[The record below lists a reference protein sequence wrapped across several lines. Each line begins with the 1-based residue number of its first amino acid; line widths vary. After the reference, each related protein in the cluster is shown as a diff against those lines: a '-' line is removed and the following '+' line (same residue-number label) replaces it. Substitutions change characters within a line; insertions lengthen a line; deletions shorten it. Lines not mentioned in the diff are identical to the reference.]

1 MAQYHLSC
9 SIKSGPKSSAVAAS
23 AYISGE
29 ALFDDTDGLTKKYR
43 NTERILDSGGLVL
56 PQNVPE
62 GIHDRATLWNAIE
75 GLDGLHGQYC
85 RSWDIALPHE
95 LSLDQQR
102 ALVLDFIDREITSR
116 GMIADWA
123 IHDKDENKK
132 SSPTDQNIHV
142 HIMTTMRPIVQD
154 RLGKW
159 QFGKKWRSV
168 TERDSSGKAI
178 CIGRDK
184 RGHKRYKKHNVPAT
198 DWNEKATL
206 LAIRKGWA
214 DAANEA
220 LQRAGSDARI
230 DHRSNRE
237 RGFPYVPTIH
247 LGPTAARMERE
258 GQRSQR
264 GDYNRRVRAENQRL
278 ENALDQ
284 LKELKQ
290 DLVVAEMPWK
300 LDERLPWL
308 FELQERLENKK
319 ETLTKAMGQK
329 LPSDRKFILWA
340 ERKASREALIAAR
353 TAYRSA
359 LQKLR
364 DVEQN
369 ATKRTDEID
378 ALLTG
383 RYNEK
388 NEPGIWGTLNGSWRK
403 WTDERKALVAEK
415 RDIVA
420 TLDETQ
426 KNERTARGTLRS
438 AVSNHKQLVRRMT
451 ASALRTA
458 ESRTNEGK
466 QIRRIDAALAV
477 VTKEI
482 RRINTKGRERA
493 AATRNEKPFI
503 KGIEQVR
510 AAGVARAAQP
520 PAEGMARL
528 MEAITRSDM
537 PPARISL
544 ETDDDAL
551 KNWDLL
557 SELEKDEIKMKEIY
571 KDI

>member
-9 SIKSGPKSSAVAAS
+9 SVKSGPKSSAVASS

-29 ALFDDTDGLTKKYR
+29 ALFDDMDGLTKKYR

-56 PQNVPE
+56 PQNVPA
-62 GIHDRATLWNAIE
+62 GVHDRSSLWNAIE
-75 GLDGLHGQYC
+75 ALDGLHGQYC
-85 RSWDIALPHE
+85 RTWDIALPHE

-102 ALVLDFIDREITSR
+102 ALVLGFIDREFTSR

-123 IHDKDENKK
+123 IHDKDERKK
-132 SSPTDQNIHV
+132 DDPNDQNIHV

-154 RLGKW
+154 RSGMWK
-159 QFGKKWRSV
+159 FGKKWKSV
-168 TERDSSGKAI
+168 TERDKDGRAI

-184 RGHKRYKKHNVPAT
+184 RGHKRYKKHNIPAT

-206 LAIRKGWA
+206 LSIRKGWA
-214 DAANEA
+214 DAANAA
-220 LQRAGSDARI
+220 LQRVGSDARI

-237 RGFPYVPTIH
+237 RGLPYVPTIH

-290 DLVVAEMPWK
+290 DLVVAEMPWT
-300 LDERLPWL
+300 LSDRLPWL
-308 FELQERLENKK
+308 FELQERLKNKK
-319 ETLTKAMGQK
+319 ATLTETMNKK
-329 LPSDRKFILWA
+329 VPSDRKLIRWA
-340 ERKASREALIAAR
+340 EQKASRETLIAAR

-359 LQKLR
+359 LQKLH

-369 ATKRTDEID
+369 ATKRTDEINT
-378 ALLTG
+378 LLAG
-383 RYNEK
+383 RYSEQ
-388 NEPGIWGTLNGSWRK
+388 NEPGLWGAVTGSWRR
-403 WTDERKALVAEK
+403 WTDERTALVAEK
-415 RDIVA
+415 NDIA
-420 TLDETQ
+420 TTLDDTR
-426 KNERTARGTLRS
+426 KTERTARATIRS
-438 AVSNHKQLVRRMT
+438 AVSDHKQSVRRLV
-451 ASALRTA
+451 ASARRTA
-458 ESRTNEGK
+458 ELRTDEGQ
-466 QIRRIDAALAV
+466 QIRRIDAALTV

-493 AATRNEKPFI
+493 ATTRHEKPFV
-503 KGIEQVR
+503 KRVEGIR

-520 PAEGMARL
+520 PTEGMARL

-537 PPARISL
+537 PPARIGL